1 MKTLKLMLVGIALL
15 FTSVAANAIVKHVNS
30 EPSQSD
36 VVNMYINAVKTG
48 TTTDLVK
55 RLEDD
60 MQFNIKRGENVNT
73 LNKTQL
79 LNYLQNNTVAN
90 AVIST
95 NTTVLSDDGNFAHV
109 KVEFKYDGYTRVDEI
124 KLSKSSGWRIASIDS
139 TFS

>member
-1 MKTLKLMLVGIALL
+1 MKTLKLMFVGIALL
-15 FTSVAANAIVKHVNS
+15 FASVVANAIVKHTNS

-55 RLEDD
+55 RLNDD

-79 LNYLQNNTVAN
+79 LKYLQNNTVPN
-90 AVIST
+90 AVTST
-95 NTTVLSDDGNFAHV
+95 NTTVVSDDGNVAHI

-124 KLSKSSGWRIASIDS
+124 TLNKSSGWRIASIDS
-139 TFS
+139 TFN